1 AAQTFNLPMDIENK
15 PTKNGSNHHFLMF
28 GTTFHLFLAS
38 YVPASCLTLMLANKQ
53 APSFIPSMF

>member
-38 YVPASCLTLMLANKQ
+38 YVPASSQNIYSNSLLLEFKT
-53 APSFIPSMF
+53 IH